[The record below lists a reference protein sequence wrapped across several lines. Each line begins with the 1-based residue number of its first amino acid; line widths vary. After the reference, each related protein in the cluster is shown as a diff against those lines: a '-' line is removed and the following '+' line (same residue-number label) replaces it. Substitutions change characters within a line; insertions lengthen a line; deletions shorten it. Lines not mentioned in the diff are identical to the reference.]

1 MIAHPT
7 LIVVAH
13 RPAYTSDQP
22 RAALV
27 HDWRHLQALA
37 ETAVQSGL
45 PTLCVIPAS
54 LGPLPVAL
62 PANCTVLEHRAQPA
76 WAIEPGI
83 AQAVQ
88 ATANSPGWLIL
99 PSQGAV
105 PSCATI
111 HAVAEALKTNPMAA
125 PSVRGLR
132 ACPLGFGPE
141 FYSELIRLQDG
152 GGLDRLLARYPHVD
166 VSMDAMP
173 GHLAPPPM
181 ARHH

>member
-13 RPAYTSDQP
+13 RPADTSEHAK
-22 RAALV
+22 AAQV

-37 ETAVQSGL
+37 ETGVQSGL

-62 PANCTVLEHRAQPA
+62 PALCTVLEHRAQPA

-99 PSQGAV
+99 PSQGAI

-141 FYSELIRLQDG
+141 FYSELIRLQEW

-166 VSMDAMP
+166 VSMDLLQSSTLPSTMQ
-173 GHLAPPPM
+173 
-181 ARHH
+181 HH